1 MNRLNTLPKND
12 RSPISEAVPAPSEEL
27 IQSDL
32 VRYALIQA
40 SIVDDGQL
48 VDAGPVRAHLR
59 MLLDSG
65 MQTKQ
70 IARLSGVSR
79 SAINRVLYGS
89 PSHNVLP
96 QANIS
101 EASYHRILCVTT
113 DMISDNE
120 IMIDSTGSIR
130 RLQALAVMGFSVKIV
145 AEESGISYNVLLDVD
160 KRPRVKSTVALSL
173 KEAYDR
179 ICTQSPQMTTQAEKA
194 SVSKVKVQASKN
206 KWLSPKAW
214 EDSDIDD
221 PQQEG
226 RMRCECKTVEHQH
239 GTRDAYLTDKC
250 RCTPCKEAH
259 RAITNHNRR
268 LAAYGRSTNHMVD
281 AKPVRKHV
289 KDLMQRGWGIDLIV
303 SNTGA
308 GRNTISR
315 LLYGEPAKNLP
326 FPSVIKSDLSDRIL
340 AYAPTGHRTRHEG
353 TALESVDATG
363 TKRRIQALI
372 ACGYSMT
379 FIAAEFGTHKQVISG
394 MLKNE
399 RVLLTKA
406 EEFKIIYDKLWNVEP
421 PRNTPS
427 EKKAYTTAKKMAS
440 ENGWFPPMAW
450 DDDYIDNPKC
460 KAVA

>member
-1 MNRLNTLPKND
+1 MNRLNTLPKNG
-12 RSPISEAVPAPSEEL
+12 RSLSSEVIVAPSEDLAQAEL
-27 IQSDL
+27 VD
-32 VRYALIQA
+32 ALIQA
-40 SIVDDGQL
+40 SVMDSGQV
-48 VDAGPVRAHLR
+48 VDAGPVRVHLR

-65 MQTKQ
+65 MQTRQ
-70 IARLSGVSR
+70 IASISGVSR

-89 PSHNVLP
+89 PSHNIP
-96 QANIS
+96 AQANIS

-120 IMIDSTGSIR
+120 FMADSTGSIR
-130 RLQALAVMGFSVKIV
+130 RLQALAVLGFSAKIIGD
-145 AEESGISYNVLLDVD
+145 ESGISYNVILDID
-160 KRPRVKSTVALSL
+160 KRNRVKSTVAASLAETYARLS
-173 KEAYDR
+173 
-179 ICTQSPQMTTQAEKA
+179 TQVPRMETQAEKA
-194 SVSKVKVQASKN
+194 SVSKVRAGASKN
-206 KWLSPKAW
+206 KWLPPKAW

-268 LAAYGRSTNHMVD
+268 LVAYGRSTNHMVD

-308 GRNTISR
+308 GRNTVSR

-326 FPSVIKSDLSDRIL
+326 LPSVIKADLNDKIL
-340 AYAPTGHRTRHEG
+340 AYAPTGRRIRHEG

-379 FIAAEFGTHKQVISG
+379 FIANEFGTHKQVISG

-399 RVLLTKA
+399 RVLLAKS
-406 EEFKIIYDKLWNVEP
+406 EEFKRLYDRLWNVEP
-421 PRNTPS
+421 PRTTPA
-427 EKKAYTTAKKMAS
+427 EKKAYTTAKKMAA
-440 ENGWFPPMAW
+440 ENSWFPPMAW
-450 DDDYIDNPKC
+450 DDDYIDNPKY